1 MTTINPW
8 INFNGNAYEAFSF
21 YKNVFGGEFKKT
33 VQFKDIAS
41 EAYPVSAE
49 EGEKYLKIVLPIGN
63 GSELIGNDVPSL
75 MGKTNE
81 RENRS
86 KIVVNAD
93 NKESCEKIF
102 IGLSQDG
109 EVEIPF
115 QIDESGSCFA
125 MFRDKYGIEWVIEFD
140 ENK

>member
-21 YKNVFGGEFKKT
+21 YKNVFGGDFKKT

-63 GSELIGNDVPSL
+63 GSELIGNDVPSI

-93 NKESCEKIF
+93 NKESCEK
-102 IGLSQDG
+102 
-109 EVEIPF
+109 
-115 QIDESGSCFA
+115 
-125 MFRDKYGIEWVIEFD
+125 
-140 ENK
+140 